1 MKLYKLTDK
10 EGYTRRGMRNETQW
24 GEGVTHTAYGYG
36 GLCTDGV
43 IHAYEHPLLAAFM
56 NPIQAN
62 LKDPQLWEAEGEIVA
77 REGQLKC
84 GVKTLTTL
92 RKIDLPV
99 ISTEQRVEIAI
110 RCALLVYKDPNFLQW
125 AENWISGKDRS
136 AEAAAAAEAAEAEAA
151 AAKAAA
157 RAAWA
162 AAWEAEA
169 AAEAAAAAA
178 WEAAAWEEAEAEAA
192 WEAEAEAAAAAAWE
206 AAAEAA
212 EAAAAIDLLS
222 IIQSVVN

>member
-1 MKLYKLTDK
+1 VKLYKLTDQD
-10 EGYTRRGMRNETQW
+10 GYTRRGMENETQW
-24 GEGVTHTAYGYG
+24 GAGIAHTASGTG

-56 NPIQAN
+56 NSSHAN
-62 LKDPQLWEAEGEIVA
+62 LKDPQLWEAEGEVVV

-162 AAWEAEA
+162 AA
-169 AAEAAAAAA
+169 EAAAAAA